1 MTPDLCCDEGCPVS
15 IEAETRLHC
24 AQTSEESRKQ
34 YRKWLSA
41 FTECA
46 KALSDSRDS
55 LRKAEEQVKERSEDM
70 DKFVAGVKVFLSK
83 EKSTRRAKRDK
94 ERTAR

>member
-1 MTPDLCCDEGCPVS
+1 MANRENQLPCVQS
-15 IEAETRLHC
+15 
-24 AQTSEESRKQ
+24 SEESRKQ

-55 LRKAEEQVKERSEDM
+55 LRKAEEQVTERSEDM

-83 EKSTRRAKRDK
+83 EKSSRRAKRDK
-94 ERTAR
+94 ERTTR